1 MDDAEKS
8 NKRDSFK
15 TFPFT
20 GINKTRFSKFLLNDM
35 RIIIF
40 PLLHDVQL
48 LLLLQ
53 LVDSS

>member
-15 TFPFT
+15 TFLFT

-35 RIIIF
+35 RIIILF
-40 PLLHDVQL
+40 FRFCTMCNYYYYYN
-48 LLLLQ
+48 
-53 LVDSS
+53 